1 MTGFG
6 FSIGGIYM
14 TLLLLA
20 GSFLTF
26 ITIRR
31 MLSGQI
37 SLPAWAKWLLIAC
50 MILMLI
56 ITLLSMLPPVEVNVD
71 TPFVDEYTHIITS
84 ADPTETASP
93 N

>member
-26 ITIRR
+26 ITVRR

-37 SLPAWAKWLLIAC
+37 SLPVWAKWLVTAC
-50 MILMLI
+50 MILMLM
-56 ITLLSMLPPVEVNVD
+56 ITLLSILPPMEVNMD
-71 TPFVDEYTHIITS
+71 TPFIEEYTHIIAS
-84 ADPTETASP
+84 ADPTETTSS